1 LCPVNRPK
9 DQGVHD
15 FFRDIHHQKSYKITT
30 NQPTN
35 RNRKKS
41 QSSRI
46 FLWKKIGFGSKIQK
60 FLANFSTLKFQTVHV
75 GTGSNAVQ
83 PSKIQESHTQ
93 EGAKEWVNPSLEAC
107 CMIDGWDLKHLWK
120 RVRCPRCEDV
130 FWKRYYKL
138 YKRFSQ
144 NHANL
149 TMTPTTVSS
158 VAIYPHE
165 RDYVKS
171 LCKNPGRAL
180 TSKCAKN
187 DKNPHNCDCA
197 L

>member
-1 LCPVNRPK
+1 MEKNRFWLENPK
-9 DQGVHD
+9 ILG
-15 FFRDIHHQKSYKITT
+15 KIF
-30 NQPTN
+30 NLEIPN
-35 RNRKKS
+35 R
-41 QSSRI
+41 SRGN
-46 FLWKKIGFGSKIQK
+46 GFQRGSTLEDPRVTHAGGSKR
-60 FLANFSTLKFQTVHV
+60 V
-75 GTGSNAVQ
+75 G
-83 PSKIQESHTQ
+83 E
-93 EGAKEWVNPSLEAC
+93 PSLEAC